1 MYENLHDLLM
11 SSDSVRQYFMKL
23 PVRVQMTVHQRNDEI
38 KSPEELHR
46 YVDFLTKRQHSGI

>member
-1 MYENLHDLLM
+1 MYDDLHDLLM
-11 SSDSVRQYFMKL
+11 SSDSVRQYFLKL

-46 YVDFLTKRQHSGI
+46 YVDLLTKR